1 MSILKRLLQSHPEA
15 GMKIYSRRS
24 VIMSDFIGLKFQVHN
39 GKTFTPIRITPAMV
53 GHKFGE
59 FSATRKQA
67 YVGRVLA
74 HARV

>member
-1 MSILKRLLQSHPEA
+1 
-15 GMKIYSRRS
+15 
-24 VIMSDFIGLKFQVHN
+24 MSDFIGLKFQVHN